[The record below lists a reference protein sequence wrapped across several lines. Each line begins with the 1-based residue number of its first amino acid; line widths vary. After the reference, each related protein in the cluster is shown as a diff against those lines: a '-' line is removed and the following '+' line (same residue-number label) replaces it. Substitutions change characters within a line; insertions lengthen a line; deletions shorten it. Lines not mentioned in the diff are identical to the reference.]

1 MKLSKREK
9 VFIGILLAVIVSFL
23 LYNFVIKPQRES
35 LETLKSDRSVKLQ
48 ELSALKEEVASESKL
63 YIELLS
69 LEDDVHK
76 KADKF
81 FTNVTQEDI
90 ILLTEEL
97 SNASK
102 LQIPNINFP
111 ENRVEELILP
121 DPEKEVEGGGDVEV
135 SGEAGSEE
143 EASEEAELPAGDD
156 DEEKPKVDL
165 EVRSADLE
173 YEGYYYSFIDFLT
186 EVADYDRK
194 IIINDITVAKDED
207 GYLRGN
213 IALDFYSI
221 ENILQSEEELYAW
234 GPNLG
239 YVIGD
244 PFSQFG
250 DYAANKQTDE
260 KGKNDEN
267 KDIQI
272 VDPQTASTETSGGNK
287 SEPTSGG
294 AMNTILDKLENIG
307 KDTDTSKPK
316 DEIEL
321 VDRGKTVLDFEKKET
336 MFFVGNNKDIKGSID
351 LDKKKKTQGE
361 SSLNLKY
368 DFVEKRKHNMANIS
382 FNNNVLIKDQPES
395 ISLSVNPIEKNNATL
410 GVVIRDREGIDYK
423 LKLTDDLNWNGW
435 KTVGADLPI
444 DINYPAIIERIYVE
458 TEDFDEK
465 LTGNMLIDD
474 LRLIY
479 TND

>member
-9 VFIGILLAVIVSFL
+9 VFIGILLVVIVSFL

-35 LETLKSDRSVKLQ
+35 LEALKSDRSVKLQ

-69 LEDDVHK
+69 LEDDVNK

-90 ILLTEEL
+90 ILLTEEF
-97 SNASK
+97 SNAAK

-111 ENRVEELILP
+111 ANRVEELTLP
-121 DPEKEVEGGGDVEV
+121 DPKEEGEGKEDLDVLGEVESEDR
-135 SGEAGSEE
+135 GSQEDQ
-143 EASEEAELPAGDD
+143 ASSNDD
-156 DEEKPKVDL
+156 GEEKPRIDL
-165 EVRSADLE
+165 EVRSAQLE

-186 EVADYDRK
+186 QVADYKRK

-234 GPNLG
+234 EPNLG
-239 YVIGD
+239 YVVGD

-250 DYAANKQTDE
+250 DYADNKATDE
-260 KGKNDEN
+260 KERND
-267 KDIQI
+267 KDRDLQR
-272 VDPQTASTETSGGNK
+272 VEAQTASTETSGGNK

-321 VDRGKTVLDFEKKET
+321 LDRGKTVLDFEKKES

-351 LDKKKKTQGE
+351 LNKKKKTQGE

-395 ISLSVNPIEKNNATL
+395 ISLSINPIEKNNASL

-435 KTVGADLPI
+435 KTVGSDLPI

-479 TND
+479 AND